1 MIKIGGSLS
10 ETPAA
15 LEVLGAE
22 LSLMAKKF
30 SIVVVPGGG
39 KFSDAVRELDAKFN
53 LSASVAH
60 KMAILAM
67 DQYGLLLSN
76 LFKECEVCDS
86 LRVAR
91 QIARGGKL
99 PVFLPSRLMFE
110 KDPFEPSWDVTSDSI
125 AAYIA
130 ILLHAKRTIL
140 ATDVD
145 GIFNEDPKRQSDAKL
160 FAEISSSGLMTMGK
174 RTSVD
179 KFLPKLLSENALP
192 CYVVNGR
199 HPERI
204 VKVLLGRQ
212 STGTQIV

>member
-15 LEVLGAE
+15 LKVLGAE
-22 LSLMAKKF
+22 LGRMAKRC

-39 KFSDAVRELDAKFN
+39 KFADGVRELDAKFN
-53 LSASVAH
+53 LSASVTH

-86 LRVAR
+86 LRLAR
-91 QIARGGKL
+91 QIARSGKL
-99 PVFLPSRLMFE
+99 PVFLPSRLMLD
-110 KDPFEPSWDVTSDSI
+110 KDPFQPSWDVTSDSI

-130 ILLHAKRTIL
+130 ILLLAKRLIL

-160 FAEISSSGLMTMGK
+160 LAEISPSMLMKMGK

-179 KFLPKLLSENALP
+179 KYLPKLLSENALP
-192 CYVVNGR
+192 CFVVNGR

-204 VKVLLGRQ
+204 VDVLLGRQ